1 MTIHLFPK
9 PRPCAAPRRRMA
21 LCVAGVALLAV
32 GAAPLRAQTA
42 ADSLGLSDGP
52 QTVVEGAVPVAG
64 GAQYVT
70 ENVPAASSRLY
81 DAAGGFVLPA
91 FDFAAPPSAGFP
103 CGGWRLHEGFNAQLG
118 MSLSVGVGR
127 HAPRGAGFGQNAAFA
142 YVLPLSRRFSA
153 AAGVMVDRLDWGR
166 YSYTDASV
174 AAALRFEATE
184 RFSLYAYA
192 AHSLTPASHRPWSY
206 LRDPFSA
213 PPRERVGV
221 MGELKLGENAMISVS
236 VEHQRR

>member
-9 PRPCAAPRRRMA
+9 PRPCAAPRRRTA
-21 LCVAGVALLAV
+21 LCAMAVALLAA
-32 GAAPLRAQTA
+32 GAAPLRARPA
-42 ADSLGLSDGP
+42 ADSLGLPDGP
-52 QTVVEGAVPVAG
+52 QTVVEDAVPVAG

-70 ENVPAASSRLY
+70 EKNVAVSPRLC

-91 FDFAAPPSAGFP
+91 FDFAAPPSPGFP

-142 YVLPLSRRFSA
+142 YALPLSRRFSA

-192 AHSLTPASHRPWSY
+192 ARSLTPASCRPWSY
-206 LRDPFSA
+206 LRDPFPA

-221 MGELKLGENAMISVS
+221 MSELKLGENAMISVS